1 MPRRKKDFTESLS
14 KNIITTFAMPTSS
27 EDDISDHEK
36 DLLGSSEKRTAKV
49 PETVKSTQASQPKGV
64 GGVEAVEDLI
74 RQIEEYNFAP
84 ELAEFLKQK
93 LQFLTSIFIKKS
105 RDIRLAVREDILNN
119 VITPIIEKFR
129 NRETI
134 HLTTIYDLQARPVGI
149 EERTY
154 QAKIRSCEEAID
166 KLKAQLQVAN
176 ADLATL
182 NKDLSATAKGLLE
195 STKEV
200 KDIIKKSKP
209 SFSDVLQM
217 RPPPSATQV
226 PYVNKR
232 SEHVVLL
239 RPKSQGTSS
248 EENRKAVETALVC
261 RNSAARVNRISKVSN
276 GGIIIEAPT
285 AADFDALKTEFGC
298 IPNIENRFSVTEPKR
313 RRPQVIILGL
323 DNSVDKDRLVTG
335 LAAKNHFLCDTRNKP
350 LFEVNFP
357 IKGRRTTNWVISI
370 DPVCYK
376 RLFTEQGVYFEF
388 SRYRYDNFFSIKQCK
403 HCRLFGHTTK
413 WCPRAKEVL
422 CPNCGMDH
430 SASDCKRISCVN
442 CVSSN
447 QRYRTN
453 LDIFHDPFD
462 RKVCEC
468 FMKQKENLVRMTDYG
483 PTPTPSN

>member
-1 MPRRKKDFTESLS
+1 
-14 KNIITTFAMPTSS
+14 
-27 EDDISDHEK
+27 
-36 DLLGSSEKRTAKV
+36 
-49 PETVKSTQASQPKGV
+49 
-64 GGVEAVEDLI
+64 
-74 RQIEEYNFAP
+74 
-84 ELAEFLKQK
+84 
-93 LQFLTSIFIKKS
+93 
-105 RDIRLAVREDILNN
+105 
-119 VITPIIEKFR
+119 
-129 NRETI
+129 
-134 HLTTIYDLQARPVGI
+134 
-149 EERTY
+149 
-154 QAKIRSCEEAID
+154 
-166 KLKAQLQVAN
+166 
-176 ADLATL
+176 
-182 NKDLSATAKGLLE
+182 
-195 STKEV
+195 
-200 KDIIKKSKP
+200 
-209 SFSDVLQM
+209 M

-285 AADFDALKTEFGC
+285 AADLDALKTEFGC

-388 SRYRYDNFFSIKQCK
+388 S
-403 HCRLFGHTTK
+403 
-413 WCPRAKEVL
+413 
-422 CPNCGMDH
+422 
-430 SASDCKRISCVN
+430 
-442 CVSSN
+442 
-447 QRYRTN
+447 
-453 LDIFHDPFD
+453 
-462 RKVCEC
+462 
-468 FMKQKENLVRMTDYG
+468 
-483 PTPTPSN
+483 

>member
-1 MPRRKKDFTESLS
+1 MPRRKKDFMESLS
-14 KNIITTFAMPTSS
+14 TNIITTFAMPTSS

-36 DLLGSSEKRTAKV
+36 DVSGSSEKRTAKV
-49 PETVKSTQASQPKGV
+49 PEMVKTAQASQPKGV

-74 RQIEEYNFAP
+74 RQIEEFNFAP
-84 ELAEFLKQK
+84 ELAEFLTQK
-93 LQFLTSIFIKKS
+93 LQFLSNIFIKKS

-154 QAKIRSCEEAID
+154 QAKIRSCEEMID

-176 ADLATL
+176 ANLATL
-182 NKDLSATAKGLLE
+182 NKDLIATAKGLLE

-217 RPPPSATQV
+217 RPQPSATQV
-226 PYVNKR
+226 SYVNNR

-285 AADFDALKTEFGC
+285 AADLDALKTEFGC
-298 IPNIENRFSVTEPKR
+298 IPNIEDRFSVTEPKR

-335 LAAKNHFLCDTRNKP
+335 LAA
-350 LFEVNFP
+350 
-357 IKGRRTTNWVISI
+357 
-370 DPVCYK
+370 
-376 RLFTEQGVYFEF
+376 
-388 SRYRYDNFFSIKQCK
+388 
-403 HCRLFGHTTK
+403 
-413 WCPRAKEVL
+413 
-422 CPNCGMDH
+422 
-430 SASDCKRISCVN
+430 
-442 CVSSN
+442 
-447 QRYRTN
+447 
-453 LDIFHDPFD
+453 
-462 RKVCEC
+462 
-468 FMKQKENLVRMTDYG
+468 
-483 PTPTPSN
+483 